1 MTELDFK
8 KEIAAL
14 KEQQA
19 QMEARL
25 KEMASPMLSMH
36 AAARYLGIEWDTL
49 RKWVAA
55 GVNVPCCRYPLSTSQ
70 PKFKRIDLDR
80 WIDRHRVAA
89 RERVRPVRLMKAP

>member
-19 QMEARL
+19 HMKARL
-25 KEMASPMLSMH
+25 REMACPMMSMH
-36 AAARYLGIEWDTL
+36 AAAAYLGVEWDTL

-55 GVNVPCCRYPLSTSQ
+55 GVNVPCYRYPLPTSN
-70 PKFKRIDLDR
+70 PKFKKTDLDR

-89 RERVRPVRLMKAP
+89 RERVRLVRMAKAS